1 MKTCLI
7 AITPLVLV
15 LTLPVALYAQETD
28 PASVVRAA
36 VDTFKAGDLDAAL
49 AFFADDAVYSWR
61 GTP

>member
-36 VDTFKAGDLDAAL
+36 VDTFKAGETSTLRWPSSLTTRFTA
-49 AFFADDAVYSWR
+49 S
-61 GTP
+61 